1 MLAEWLDNDADGC
14 VDNPEVLEQ
23 LTNAKDVGDQYGMGR
38 EWMVK
43 PAFIFPST
51 GIFDTDWDTIY
62 RATILEGFYEAQK
75 VYKSGWFPDCIGAAA
90 TGDPY
95 CRDESLEEIW
105 HGITDIG
112 YAGAWPDVFGRDSS
126 LLTQVSKETNMKY
139 EIKYFLNRLW
149 TRQEVVILRK
159 FQLNIQPVLGTL
171 IPPLIVTIVAR

>member
-1 MLAEWLDNDADGC
+1 MKVLVLLFGVSLVSSNDVVTWEYLPLPSQDNPWGLESHLADILPKYTTVFGIPVFGGAEVTDQEFQIGASVLAEWLDNDADGC
-14 VDNPEVLEQ
+14 VD
-23 LTNAKDVGDQYGMGR
+23 
-38 EWMVK
+38 K

-126 LLTQVSKETNMKY
+126 LLTQ
-139 EIKYFLNRLW
+139 
-149 TRQEVVILRK
+149 
-159 FQLNIQPVLGTL
+159 
-171 IPPLIVTIVAR
+171 